1 MSGLLFLLLAA
12 VLVWWLTRNSMDR
25 RKKPRQGVSPEQR
38 TLFNLQVGD
47 VVQRDLRDWIVESIL
62 EFNQSGFQWRE
73 YYLRDGE
80 EGIWLVVV
88 DDDRLELSWMRQV
101 PSHEISINFPLRDR
115 LVYEGI
121 SYRLEEKGLA
131 QYRRFRATAI
141 KEDRA
146 VFMIMSLRVAVCSAW
161 RSMCRML
168 RSIPVKLN
176 CVLVSASFQ
185 SHSAFFLEMDAVFT
199 PEFIA

>member
-73 YYLRDGE
+73 
-80 EGIWLVVV
+80 
-88 DDDRLELSWMRQV
+88 
-101 PSHEISINFPLRDR
+101 
-115 LVYEGI
+115 
-121 SYRLEEKGLA
+121 
-131 QYRRFRATAI
+131 
-141 KEDRA
+141 
-146 VFMIMSLRVAVCSAW
+146 
-161 RSMCRML
+161 
-168 RSIPVKLN
+168 
-176 CVLVSASFQ
+176 
-185 SHSAFFLEMDAVFT
+185 
-199 PEFIA
+199 